1 MKNIKEDIIKLN
13 TSNEILKVENLTFR
27 YEKEDV
33 LKNVSFVVNK
43 GEYVSLI
50 GKNGSGKSTL
60 AKIIMRILIQN
71 EGKIY
76 FNNVELNDNNIEYL
90 KSNVGIVFQNP
101 DNQFIGGTVEDDI
114 AFGLENRNIPT
125 KEMKELVKEYSKKVG
140 MEKYLEKTP
149 DELSGGQKQR
159 VALAGVL
166 ALSLKVII
174 LDEATSMLDPE
185 GKEEIKQ
192 LIFEMKKNDPE
203 LTIISITHDIEEA
216 YLSDKVIILS
226 EGKIIKNNIPSEV
239 FKNKEEILN
248 LGLDIPFVLK
258 IKDALKDYKKIDDNI
273 NDLEGLA
280 AYLCQN

>member
-1 MKNIKEDIIKLN
+1 MKNIKEDILKLN
-13 TSNEILKVENLTFR
+13 TNNEILKVENLTFR
-27 YEKEDV
+27 YDKEDV
-33 LKNVSFVVNK
+33 LKNVSFVINK

-60 AKIIMRILIQN
+60 AKLIMRILSQN
-71 EGKIY
+71 EGKIF
-76 FNNVELNDNNIEYL
+76 FNNVELTDDNIDFL
-90 KSNVGIVFQNP
+90 KKNVGIVFQNP

-125 KEMKELVKEYSKKVG
+125 SKMKELVKEYAKKVG
-140 MEKYLEKTP
+140 MEKFLEKTP

-159 VALAGVL
+159 VALAGIL

-185 GKEEIKQ
+185 GKEEIKK
-192 LIFEMKKNDPE
+192 LIFEMKKSDPE

-216 YLSDKVIILS
+216 YLSDRVIILND
-226 EGKIIKNNIPSEV
+226 GKIVKNDTSFEV

-258 IKDALKDYKKIDDNI
+258 IKEALKGYKDIDDNI
-273 NDLEGLA
+273 NNLEDLA
-280 AYLCQN
+280 KYLCQN